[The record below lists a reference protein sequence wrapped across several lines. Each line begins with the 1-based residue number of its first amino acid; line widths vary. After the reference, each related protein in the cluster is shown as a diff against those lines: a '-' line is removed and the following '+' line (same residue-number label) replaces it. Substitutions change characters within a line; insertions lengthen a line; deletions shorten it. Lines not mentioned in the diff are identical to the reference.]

1 MKTNFAVKRT
11 LHKMIEAKQKVWQND
26 VIKFRNIQ
34 MQITIFTEE
43 LAQSDSLLKSF

>member
-1 MKTNFAVKRT
+1 MKNNFAVKRT

-26 VIKFRNIQ
+26 VIKFSNIH
-34 MQITIFTEE
+34 MQIFTEE